1 MAERE
6 GFEPSVPFKGHTD
19 FPGLLLKPLEHLS
32 FVSARRIFDFLYFY
46 LRNYD
51 DSSLLPHLLALRF
64 SFYRKPSLS
73 FNLEYTLPLTAKNYI
88 LLSLISPHII
98 CVLLKPYSL
107 ELITYFLSYHLF
119 HGNL

>member
-1 MAERE
+1 
-6 GFEPSVPFKGHTD
+6 
-19 FPGLLLKPLEHLS
+19 
-32 FVSARRIFDFLYFY
+32 